1 MEPLINLKSSMS
13 NIVSDIGWMFSV
25 TILGSIVIIVLA
37 DYFKDKF
44 N

>member
-13 NIVSDIGWMFSV
+13 NIVSDIGWTFSII
-25 TILGSIVIIVLA
+25 ILGSVIIIVLA